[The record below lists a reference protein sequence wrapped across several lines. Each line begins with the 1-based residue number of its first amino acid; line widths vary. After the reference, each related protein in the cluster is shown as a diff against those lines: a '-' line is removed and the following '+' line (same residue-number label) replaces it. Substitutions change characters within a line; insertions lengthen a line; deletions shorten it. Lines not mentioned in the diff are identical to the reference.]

1 SAHGD
6 WTSVGALPSCLF
18 MKSLLVSIVHILG
31 ALVICALV
39 FLVALYLYQDKMIF
53 YPQKISLDKIEYISK
68 LANVEGITIRTKD
81 GFDIKGWYIGNNSAD
96 RSKILLYFGGNAE
109 EVSYMIPEVTEFK
122 NCSIVLMNYRGYGQ
136 SQGKPNEN
144 NLCGDALVIYD
155 YFIGR
160 PENKDSKIIIMGRS
174 IGTGVAVF
182 LAKNRRCNGVVLVS
196 PYNDFKSLAQY
207 HFPYL
212 PVGPVIK
219 YKFNSGE
226 RVPSI
231 KSPLMIML
239 GTGDKTIPPEQSRL
253 LAQKWGGRVTIK
265 EFEGADHN
273 NLSTY
278 REYWKFI
285 NDFIGTI

>member
-1 SAHGD
+1 MHSKMNSLFH
-6 WTSVGALPSCLF
+6 SVTR
-18 MKSLLVSIVHILG
+18 III
-31 ALVICALV
+31 ALVLCGILASVL
-39 FLVALYLYQDKMIF
+39 LYFIQDQMIF
-53 YPQKISLDKIEYISK
+53 YPQKINQSDLEAIKKYQNVKEINLKTRDSIE
-68 LANVEGITIRTKD
+68 
-81 GFDIKGWYIGNNSAD
+81 IKGWFIDN
-96 RSKILLYFGGNAE
+96 RSTEKTKILFYFGGNAE
-109 EVSYMIPEVTEFK
+109 EVSYMIPEVTKFK

-155 YFIGR
+155 YFIGL

-182 LAKNRRCNGVVLVS
+182 LAKNRKCDGVVLVS

-207 HFPYL
+207 HFPCL
-212 PVGPVIK
+212 PVSAVIK

-226 RVPSI
+226 RAPSI

-239 GTGDKTIPPEQSRL
+239 GTGDKTIPPQQSRL

-273 NLSTY
+273 ILSTY
-278 REYWKFI
+278 SEYWKFI